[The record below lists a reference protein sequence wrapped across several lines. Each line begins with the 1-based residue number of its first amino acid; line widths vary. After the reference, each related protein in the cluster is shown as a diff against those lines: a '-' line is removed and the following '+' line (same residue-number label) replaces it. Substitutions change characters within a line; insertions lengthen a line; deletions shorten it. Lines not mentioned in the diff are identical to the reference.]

1 MSFRRPS
8 FLTSGLFL
16 LLAAGVAADASRE
29 AVAQAADLSVRPYVR
44 PHAATGTAR
53 VAATTNT
60 RADITGTIN
69 AHGPAAEAPQTV
81 PVSHARS
88 ARAHFNEARAAMERI
103 LLLRTATPK
112 TDAAALDVAM
122 KDLFYDLTVVER
134 AAQTRSDAIKKAT
147 ALAQD
152 WYQAGATIIRPPAGG
167 ATELPLPM
175 RIRSKADAVAAA
187 LDRVIEQA
195 VANGPRPQ
203 RAAAK
208 RRAHP
213 APRPVATGMS
223 PTNPAVV
230 PE

>member
-1 MSFRRPS
+1 MSSRRTS
-8 FLTSGLFL
+8 FLTPGLLL
-16 LLAAGVAADASRE
+16 LLAGGIGLDASRG
-29 AVAQAADLSVRPYVR
+29 AVAQAADLSVRPYL
-44 PHAATGTAR
+44 HANTAPGNAR
-53 VAATTNT
+53 VAATANAQ
-60 RADITGTIN
+60 ADITGTIN
-69 AHGPAAEAPQTV
+69 AHAPAAEAPQTV

-112 TDAAALDVAM
+112 SDAAALDAAM

-134 AAQTRSDAIKKAT
+134 SAQSRSDTVKKAT
-147 ALAQD
+147 ALAHD
-152 WYQAGATIIRPPAGG
+152 WYQAGQTIIRPAAGG
-167 ATELPLPM
+167 VTELPLPM

-187 LDRVIEQA
+187 LDHVVEQT
-195 VANGPRPQ
+195 VAAAPRPQ

-213 APRPVATGMS
+213 APRPVANGTS
-223 PTNPAVV
+223 PTGPSVL